1 MNWKA
6 AASSSEPRRTRGYT
20 PPVNEDERHF
30 VRRIEDMAW
39 RQPAAGCAARAFYPT
54 GSRRLQR
61 LRWPGPVFPTAWWG
75 GYDGAERMVLCIG
88 EAAAETAAEV
98 CCLQITPSPVNAPLE
113 HRDYLGALMGLGV
126 ERACIGDIVPQQSGG
141 VCAFMVPAAARL
153 AADELREVGRFC
165 VRAVLG
171 EGPEGAVALPQ
182 RQMRTASVA
191 SLRLDA
197 VLAAMMQV
205 SRAQAVQCIR
215 SGAVAINHM
224 PVQSAHADVFE
235 NDVFSVRGYGKYKLC
250 TVGGKSRKGR
260 TIVSYFQY

>member
-39 RQPAAGCAARAFYPT
+39 AAAGGGVRCTRFLSDREQALAAAALARAGVPY
-54 GSRRLQR
+54 GL
-61 LRWPGPVFPTAWWG
+61 WG

-197 VLAAMMQV
+197 VLAAMLRC
-205 SRAQAVQCIR
+205 SRGQAEALVR
-215 SGAVAINHM
+215 GGRLEINHV
-224 PVQSAHADVFE
+224 PVTSAHAAVYEGDVFT
-235 NDVFSVRGYGKYKLC
+235 VRGMGRFKLEAL
-250 TVGGKSRKGR
+250 GGKSRKDR
-260 TIVSYFQY
+260 LFIQYFQY

>member
-39 RQPAAGCAARAFYPT
+39 AAAGGGVRYTRFLSDREQALAAAALARAGVPY
-54 GSRRLQR
+54 GL
-61 LRWPGPVFPTAWWG
+61 WG

-205 SRAQAVQCIR
+205 SRTQAVQCIR

>member
-1 MNWKA
+1 MAILCRNKA
-6 AASSSEPRRTRGYT
+6 AGYAHLWCPLRLALRQT
-20 PPVNEDERHF
+20 SCER
-30 VRRIEDMAW
+30 W
-39 RQPAAGCAARAFYPT
+39 G
-54 GSRRLQR
+54 
-61 LRWPGPVFPTAWWG
+61 VF
-75 GYDGAERMVLCIG
+75 
-88 EAAAETAAEV
+88 
-98 CCLQITPSPVNAPLE
+98 
-113 HRDYLGALMGLGV
+113 
-126 ERACIGDIVPQQSGG
+126 
-141 VCAFMVPAAARL
+141 VCALCWAKGL
-153 AADELREVGRFC
+153 K
-165 VRAVLG
+165 
-171 EGPEGAVALPQ
+171 GP
-182 RQMRTASVA
+182 MRTASVA

>member
-1 MNWKA
+1 M
-6 AASSSEPRRTRGYT
+6 
-20 PPVNEDERHF
+20 H
-30 VRRIEDMAW
+30 
-39 RQPAAGCAARAFYPT
+39 C
-54 GSRRLQR
+54 
-61 LRWPGPVFPTAWWG
+61 
-75 GYDGAERMVLCIG
+75 